1 MSNRLLTTFI
11 SIFTLKYLD
20 VATQTD
26 HSTQRNATNEL
37 ACPRR
42 EEHRHP
48 TLATSLKTACLPSTE
63 HLLADLEESRPTARM
78 SHGDLK

>member
-26 HSTQRNATNEL
+26 HSTQQNATNEL
-37 ACPRR
+37 ACPRTG
-42 EEHRHP
+42 EHPHP
-48 TLATSLKTACLPSTE
+48 TLATSLKTACLLSTE
-63 HLLADLEESRPTARM
+63 HLLADLKESQPTARM
-78 SHGDLK
+78 LQGGLK